1 MPRCAFVLL
10 LALVAVNYA
19 KKPPPLTDEEQEE
32 NKKKEPRPGASMEKS
47 NQIFEKLRT
56 AKGHFLGQAT
66 EEEMTHL
73 GDHLGFNGLAFGG
86 FFDSAAT
93 QLIEDFKAISEDQVI
108 FSRTNSLQSQHKRCT
123 VFLAA
128 IFPQWHGAQEMEFS
142 YDYRSQ

>member
-1 MPRCAFVLL
+1 
-10 LALVAVNYA
+10 
-19 KKPPPLTDEEQEE
+19 
-32 NKKKEPRPGASMEKS
+32 MEKS
-47 NQIFEKLRT
+47 NEIFEKLRT

-108 FSRTNSLQSQHKRCT
+108 FQGPILYNPNIRGAPFFLQPSFHSGMEHKKWNFRMTTDLSKSAFWLCLNNS
-123 VFLAA
+123 AA
-128 IFPQWHGAQEMEFS
+128 HVS
-142 YDYRSQ
+142 L